1 MASCEVCLV
10 LLLSLFCVSQG
21 YLLITN
27 PKVAQKTYFSDNDFR
42 ITCSFT
48 DNISDQIR
56 GQVLE
61 SFQAVVEVSS
71 EYKKSSN
78 SSWTLYLLC
87 PNLSSVNFKLSPITR
102 VKQNGNM
109 TEYYLEFSPQ
119 DIHILDCLKTGGLNL
134 TVSLYDENIKPNT
147 VNGGY
152 PFSFQRLEANF
163 IAPDCDFS
171 TSSCFSW
178 TTNGSMVHRDSCKT
192 SDFCDDVP
200 RPKNNLSFTVA
211 HEEQRTHW
219 RSRNIYGTG
228 TNCSLNILM
237 TAYATTY
244 VTVSI
249 NSSKGSTPLM
259 RKHFNS
265 EKMNWT
271 VVRIPIGRVDELFQL
286 TVCIHAL
293 YIAAIQRI
301 WLANCVEIKE
311 MPQCSD
317 NEFRCATGKCIPK
330 DRVCDL
336 NPDCPVQDDED
347 RGFCDRNNYRD
358 FCDVDNNRCN
368 WTQSPNCPFHR
379 ENVIEY
385 NVAKYYKYCH
395 NGGTDFALFTDKCK
409 KGESSKM
416 ISPVM
421 QPFNASK
428 DCRLRFWY
436 IADFDK
442 ISVSVC
448 SNESKCELVKMFK
461 SYTAELEWQRASVDL
476 PHRYQPYHVVLQGS
490 LAPSG
495 GIVALDQIS
504 FTPDCFTTSDEWIA
518 PHMEEVSTQVEVD
531 NSSSYMLTI
540 LGIGAGIVVA
550 MVTAVIIFSVFK
562 KRRNLKDESLRNILP
577 VSTST
582 TSTGIDGKC
591 SIPVDISDASSGDSE
606 HHSLVP
612 SNLAVSHI
620 SPYYE
625 WTEDK
630 IRDIPRKNIK
640 LVRLLGKGAFGEVY
654 YGILADVSRLRR
666 DLPIAV
672 KKLPTLCA
680 EQTKAELF
688 FEAITLSKFNHPN
701 IVRFLGISTD
711 DHDRSMYLL
720 LELMEGGELR
730 TFIRESRPK
739 QPHEPSYLTLHD
751 LLKLGIDV
759 ARGCHYLEQNK
770 FIHRDIAARNCLLTE
785 KGPNRVAKIGDF
797 GMARD
802 VLRTNYYRKN
812 GRAMVPVK
820 WMPPESFLDG
830 IFTSKTDVWA
840 FGVVLWELFSMGHV
854 PYPGKS
860 NGEVMKYVKGGG
872 RLEKPP
878 LCPYQIYGLMLRC
891 WQVDADIRP
900 NFTGIV
906 EELNR
911 ILNEEEISSLITYE
925 DIMGIQS
932 NTCDQDQV
940 TSGSVT
946 YAEDIKHSMADT
958 KLLSEIDSHDSD

>member
-1 MASCEVCLV
+1 MASGEVFLV
-10 LLLSLFCVSQG
+10 LLLALFYVSQG
-21 YLLITN
+21 YLFETN
-27 PKVAQKTYFSDNDFR
+27 PKDVQTMYVSDNDFR
-42 ITCSFT
+42 VTCSFNY
-48 DNISDQIR
+48 DISDKVR

-61 SFQAVVEVSS
+61 NIRAVVEVSP
-71 EYKKSSN
+71 EYIKSSN
-78 SSWTLYLLC
+78 SSWTLYSWC
-87 PNLSSVNFKLSPITR
+87 PNLSSASFKLPHITR
-102 VKQNGNM
+102 VKQNGNT
-109 TEYYLEFSPQ
+109 TEYYLDFSLQ
-119 DIHILDCLKTGGLNL
+119 DGRVLECVKKGAWNL
-134 TVSLYDENIKPNT
+134 TVSLFDENIKLKT
-147 VNGGY
+147 VNRKD
-152 PFSFQRLEANF
+152 PFSFQKLEANF
-163 IAPDCDFS
+163 KAVDCDFN
-171 TSSCFSW
+171 TSSCLSW
-178 TTNGSMVHRDSCKT
+178 TTNGSMVHSDSCRLPWCKYI
-192 SDFCDDVP
+192 P
-200 RPKNNLSFTVA
+200 KPKNTLSYVA
-211 HEEQRTHW
+211 ATEEERTHW
-219 RSRNIYGTG
+219 RSRDIYGSG

-237 TAYATTY
+237 TAYSATY
-244 VTVSI
+244 VTVSL
-249 NSSKGSTPLM
+249 NSSRGSTPLM
-259 RKHFNS
+259 RKKFDS

-286 TVCIHAL
+286 TVCIHAI
-293 YIAAIQRI
+293 YIAAVQRM
-301 WLANCVEIKE
+301 WLGNCMEITE
-311 MPQCSD
+311 VAQCSD
-317 NEFRCATGKCIPK
+317 KEFQCSTGKCIPK

-336 NPDCPVQDDED
+336 NPDCPLQDDEE
-347 RGFCDRNNYRD
+347 RD
-358 FCDVDNNRCN
+358 FCDKNSYRAFCDVDSDRCN
-368 WTQSPNCPFHR
+368 WTQSPQCPFQR
-379 ENVIEY
+379 KTTNEY
-385 NVAKYYKYCH
+385 NIVKYHKYCH
-395 NGGTDFALFTDKCK
+395 YGQTDFVIFADKCK
-409 KGESSKM
+409 NKESSKL

-428 DCRLRFWY
+428 DCRVRFWY
-436 IADFDK
+436 IADNFDK
-442 ISVSVC
+442 ISVSTC
-448 SNESKCELVKMFK
+448 FNESSCELVKTFVRI
-461 SYTAELEWQRASVDL
+461 TAELEWQRASVSI
-476 PHRYQPYHVVLQGS
+476 PHRYQPFQVVLHGS
-490 LAPSG
+490 LASIG

-504 FTPDCFTTSDEWIA
+504 FTPDCFTKSDEWME
-518 PHMEEVSTQVEVD
+518 PHMEEVSTQVELD
-531 NSSSYMLTI
+531 DGSSYILTI

-550 MVTAVIIFSVFK
+550 MVTAVVIFSVFK
-562 KRRNLKDESLRNILP
+562 KRQNLKDESLRNILP

-582 TSTGIDGKC
+582 TSSGIDGKC
-591 SIPVDISDASSGDSE
+591 SIPVDISDASSADSE
-606 HHSLVP
+606 RQSLVP
-612 SNLAVSHI
+612 SNLAVSNI

-630 IRDIPRKNIK
+630 IRDIPRKKIK

-654 YGILADVSRLRR
+654 YGLLADVSRLRT

-688 FEAITLSKFNHPN
+688 FEAVTLSKFNHPN

-711 DHDRSMYLL
+711 DQDRSMYLL

-891 WQVDADIRP
+891 WQVDADVRP
-900 NFTGIV
+900 NFTGVV

-911 ILNEEEISSLITYE
+911 INNEEEISSLITYE
-925 DIMGIQS
+925 DVMGIQS
-932 NTCDQDQV
+932 STCDQDHV

-946 YAEDIKHSMADT
+946 YAEDIKHSMAET
-958 KLLSEIDSHDSD
+958 KLFSENDSH